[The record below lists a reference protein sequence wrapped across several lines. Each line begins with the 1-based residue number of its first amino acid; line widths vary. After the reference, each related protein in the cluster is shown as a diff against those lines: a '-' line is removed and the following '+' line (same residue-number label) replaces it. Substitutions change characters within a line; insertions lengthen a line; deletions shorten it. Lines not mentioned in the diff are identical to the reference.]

1 MPAYTMPGLM
11 TGQNT
16 NDIVKKLVELER
28 RPIKRWET
36 ENEYAKM
43 QIQIWGEVKNLTTN
57 LQTKTRALVSFTAPF
72 ATKSVS
78 SSVEGVITGEA
89 SRAAKSGNRALEIIE
104 MASKH
109 QLSGVEIDTDIRL
122 PEGSFTVY
130 SGKSKETVTFPGGGL
145 SDLTSAI
152 KNMAGSL
159 VETSVI
165 KIDKD
170 SSIITLTS
178 VKTGKKNELQFSDPN
193 GILKLAGLVG
203 ENKAASE
210 DTKQLLSLD
219 GTKAK
224 VWDLSKFKKSELETE
239 KIAQTEE
246 GIFLK
251 PDTAYTIPIAV
262 TEIKER
268 AYLEVEVI
276 GEAPAVMEM
285 GMSFEKEGSVRNKF
299 LPINKTEF
307 KYIFQVGDF
316 ASDKNLTGII
326 VSNSA
331 TTPIQIKSVTL
342 VTPQAPGTAEPLKV
356 LQEAK
361 DLKIKID
368 GVEITRETNDG
379 IADVLEGISFNVHKV
394 TEEPVTLKI
403 HVDHAKGSALIKEWV
418 DAYNDL
424 MKFSKEVTSVEK
436 NGKISDKKES
446 DDSKAADISRD
457 FWDNKSK
464 SGLLAGENSI
474 LRLIASLKT
483 TANSYYPAT
492 KENGFRVLT
501 DIGISTGAVGSN
513 WEKIQDGLLQID
525 QEKLIAVLSEN
536 PDGVRDLFA
545 SDPNNDAKMEEGV
558 GIRLLEILKPYNQ
571 YASGIVTSKVKL
583 LEESVAGN
591 NKKIKEHES
600 HLISFEAKLKQRFLY
615 MEQGVGKNKSVGN
628 YLQNNMFRGNGGE

>member
-1 MPAYTMPGLM
+1 M
-11 TGQNT
+11 
-16 NDIVKKLVELER
+16 
-28 RPIKRWET
+28 
-36 ENEYAKM
+36 
-43 QIQIWGEVKNLTTN
+43 
-57 LQTKTRALVSFTAPF
+57 
-72 ATKSVS
+72 
-78 SSVEGVITGEA
+78 
-89 SRAAKSGNRALEIIE
+89 
-104 MASKH
+104 
-109 QLSGVEIDTDIRL
+109 
-122 PEGSFTVY
+122 
-130 SGKSKETVTFPGGGL
+130 
-145 SDLTSAI
+145 
-152 KNMAGSL
+152 
-159 VETSVI
+159 
-165 KIDKD
+165 
-170 SSIITLTS
+170 
-178 VKTGKKNELQFSDPN
+178 
-193 GILKLAGLVG
+193 G
-203 ENKAASE
+203 ENKTQAE
-210 DTKQLLSLD
+210 DTKQILSLD

-224 VWDLSKFKKSELETE
+224 AWDLPKFKKSELETD
-239 KIAQTEE
+239 KLTQTEE

-268 AYLEVEVI
+268 AFFEVEVV
-276 GEAPAVMEM
+276 GEAPAVMEL

-299 LPINKTEF
+299 LPITKTES
-307 KYIFQVGDF
+307 KYIFQAGDL
-316 ASDKNLTGII
+316 ATDKNLTGII
-326 VSNSA
+326 LSNAA

-342 VTPQAPGTAEPLKV
+342 VTPEAPGTAEPLKV

-368 GVEITRETNDG
+368 GVEITRETNEG

-418 DAYNDL
+418 DAYNEL
-424 MKFSKEVTSVEK
+424 MKFSKEITSVEK

-446 DDSKAADISRD
+446 DDSKATDISRD

-525 QEKLIAVLSEN
+525 QEKLISVLSEN

-558 GIRLLEILKPYNQ
+558 GIKLLEILKPYNQ

-600 HLISFEAKLKQRFLY
+600 HLISFESKLKQRFLY